1 MGKSYVTAEI
11 AVALAWI
18 FMVWLITEAGGQNPP
33 QTRASIDV
41 NTSDSV
47 RHAKKE

>member
-18 FMVWLITEAGGQNPP
+18 FMVWLIIEAGGQNPP
-33 QTRASIDV
+33 KTRAPIDG
-41 NTSDSV
+41 NTNDSV
-47 RHAKKE
+47 HHAKKE